1 MLRKKIHFLC
11 SLPRSGNT
19 VFGALLNSTNKMLA
33 TPNSLTPD
41 IVYQLYL
48 LKNHEL
54 FINFPNHRSLDYLI
68 SEALQLYYRDWNKE
82 VILDR
87 GPWGVRDNLLL
98 SKKINKNCKYII
110 LYRPLLECLASMVR
124 ISKPDNVEEY
134 CNFLMQDNEI
144 FGKNLKSIINLINS
158 KNKFKIIHYKKLTS
172 NPIKEINSVF
182 KYLNIKSN
190 IKKIKLKDFSINN
203 IKYNDS
209 YLGVDMHK
217 IDLDI
222 RPAKEYSKID
232 IESYLSKKIIN
243 KYKEIDSLLQEKIYG
258 KRDTISN

>member
-19 VFGALLNSTNKMLA
+19 VFGALLNSTNKMLV
-33 TPNSLTPD
+33 TPNSLTPE
-41 IVYQLYL
+41 IVYQLHL
-48 LKNHEL
+48 LKKNDL
-54 FINFPNHRSLDYLI
+54 FINFPNYKSLDYLI

-82 VILDR
+82 IILDR
-87 GPWGVRDNLLL
+87 GPWGIRDNLFLT
-98 SKKINKNCKYII
+98 KKINKNCKYII
-110 LYRPLLECLASMVR
+110 LYRPFLECLASMVR

-144 FGKNLKSIINLINS
+144 FGKNLKSIINLVDS
-158 KNKFKIIHYKKLTS
+158 KNKFKIVYYKKLIL
-172 NPIKEINSVF
+172 NPIKELNSVF

-203 IKYNDS
+203 IKYDDS

-217 IDLDI
+217 INLDI
-222 RPAKEYSKID
+222 KLTKQYSKID
-232 IESYLSKKIIN
+232 IENCLSKKIVN

>member
-19 VFGALLNSTNKMLA
+19 IFGALLNSTNKMLA
-33 TPNSLTPD
+33 TPNSLTPE
-41 IVYQLYL
+41 IVYQLHL

-54 FINFPNHRSLDYLI
+54 FINFPNHKSLDYLI

-110 LYRPLLECLASMVR
+110 LHRPFLECLASMVK
-124 ISKPDNVEEY
+124 ISKPDNVENY
-134 CNFLMQDNEI
+134 CDLLMQDDGI
-144 FGKNLKSIINLINS
+144 FGKNLNSIINLINS
-158 KNKFKIIHYKKLTS
+158 NNKFKIVHYKKLTS
-172 NPIKEINSVF
+172 NPIKELNSVL
-182 KYLNIKSN
+182 KYLNIKNN
-190 IKKIKLKDFSINN
+190 IKKIKLKDFNING

-217 IDLDI
+217 IGLDI
-222 RPAKEYSKID
+222 KLAKQYSKIN
-232 IESYLSKKIIN
+232 IESCLSKKIIN
-243 KYKEIDSLLQEKIYG
+243 KYKEIDIFLQEKIYG
-258 KRDTISN
+258 KRNTFSN